1 MKQSVT
7 LKGSKD
13 GFVLTLNESASF
25 ATVVSEL
32 EQLLDHLKTESKK
45 SNSNK
50 TNKEIQLEIVT
61 GNRLL
66 TDKEKDKFKKII
78 KENSQ
83 FEIKKIKSDVL
94 TYEAAIA
101 WQKASSLQMDM
112 HTIRSGQVLQASGD
126 ILFVGKVH
134 PGGTIRA
141 NGNIFIIGELQ
152 GVAHAGFEGDATAV
166 IVADFQTNA
175 QIRIAD
181 SIQII
186 ENKVTKN
193 LAIKNNEFAFI
204 NDLHVL
210 AFENLDQLK
219 KMRPSLGKMTGG
231 LI

>member
-7 LKGSKD
+7 LKGNKA

-45 SNSNK
+45 SDSNK

-66 TDKEKDKFKKII
+66 TNKEKDKLTKII

-83 FEIKKIKSDVL
+83 FEIKKIRSAVL

-101 WQKASSLQMDM
+101 WQKASSLQMEM
-112 HTIRSGQVLQASGD
+112 HTIRSGQILQAPGD

-134 PGGTIRA
+134 PGGIIRA

-219 KMRPSLGKMTGG
+219 KMRPTLGKMTGG